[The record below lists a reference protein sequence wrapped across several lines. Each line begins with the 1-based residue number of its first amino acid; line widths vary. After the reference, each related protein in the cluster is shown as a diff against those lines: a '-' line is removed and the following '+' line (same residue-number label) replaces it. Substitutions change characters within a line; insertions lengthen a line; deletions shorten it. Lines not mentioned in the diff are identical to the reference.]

1 MAELV
6 KDKERANFCDY
17 FAFAETGKAA
27 GTAADTD
34 RAKKALDELFKK

>member
-17 FAFAETGKAA
+17 FAFAKTSGAA
-27 GTAADTD
+27 GTAVDAD